1 MAGLAG
7 RMLKSSDGTD
17 NVFQQCVVKT
27 TVFGCPFDWYG
38 KLIHVKP
45 CSVEFSRFIL
55 LSVVCY

>member
-1 MAGLAG
+1 MAG
-7 RMLKSSDGTD
+7 RMVKSSDGTD
-17 NVFQQCVVKT
+17 NVFQQCAVKT
-27 TVFGCPFDWYG
+27 MVFGCPFDWYG